1 MDLQQKK
8 SHLDRIDKLQ
18 EENNMLRKLATKR
31 GFIQLYYSY
40 LKDFNTNTE
49 CFDFLN
55 EKHKKEFGKYK
66 FSGYDSFRVI
76 RNREL

>member
-1 MDLQQKK
+1 MDSVQNKY
-8 SHLDRIDKLQ
+8 HLDRIDKLQ

-40 LKDFNTNTE
+40 LKAFNTNTE

-55 EKHKKEFGKYK
+55 EKHKKEFGEVK
-66 FSGYDSFRVI
+66 FMSYNSFRNI
-76 RNREL
+76 KNREL